1 MITNIEYDNFKDSD
15 YTVLPMSREIA
26 APGETP
32 LSLYSKIADQQNN
45 FLFESVEGGDR
56 WAQYSIIGFGCIDT
70 IKISGKAI
78 ETMIDGVKDTYEAEN
93 PLQEIEAI
101 ISKHRSPNI
110 ENLPRFYG
118 GYVGFFAYESAQYA
132 ESKIALLP
140 GKDSK
145 FAEHMPDIMLVKA
158 EQLIIFDNLNNST
171 QVIFNASL
179 QNMTYEFA
187 QSKLDDIEK
196 KLTTHA
202 ESEAKEFKP
211 ITNSFTF
218 ESNFTKEEYCDA
230 VNAIKNYI
238 AEGDVMQVVLAQDFS
253 ANFDKDPFNLYKAIR
268 ELNPSPYMYFL
279 DLDECQ
285 IVGASPEILVRLED
299 NEINLRPLAGTRK
312 RGETPE
318 EDKLNEDDL
327 LNDPKE
333 IAEHLMLIDLGRN
346 DVGRVS
352 EIGSV
357 LVTDKMTIE
366 KYSHVMHI
374 VSNVEG
380 KIASGLSYFDVLK
393 ASLPAGTL
401 SGAPKIRAMEIIN
414 ELEPSSRGIYG
425 GAIGY
430 IGWNGNMDTAIAIR
444 TAVIKDKTIHVGAGA
459 GVVADSVPE
468 NEWLEC
474 RQKSKVFMDAMEM
487 ILQEQIVQSYLEKK
501 QIQE

>member
-1 MITNIEYDNFKDSD
+1 MITNTEYKNFKDAD
-15 YTVLPMSREIA
+15 YTVLPMSREIV
-26 APGETP
+26 APGESP
-32 LSLYSKIADQQNN
+32 LSLYSKIADQQNS

-70 IKISGKAI
+70 IKISGKTI
-78 ETMIDGVKDTYEAEN
+78 ETIIDGARDMFEAKN
-93 PLQEIEAI
+93 PLQAIEKI
-101 ISKHRSPNI
+101 ISKNRSPNI
-110 ENLPRFYG
+110 ENLPRFHG
-118 GYVGFFAYESAQYA
+118 GYIGFFAYESAQYA
-132 ESKIALLP
+132 ESKIASLP

-145 FAEHMPDIMLVKA
+145 FQKHMPDIMLVKA

-171 QVIFNASL
+171 QIIFNANL
-179 QNMTYEFA
+179 ENMTYEFA

-196 KLTTHA
+196 ILTTHA
-202 ESEAKEFKP
+202 ESAAKEFKP
-211 ITNSFTF
+211 ITNCFEF
-218 ESNFTKEEYCDA
+218 ESNFTKEGYCDA
-230 VNAIKNYI
+230 VNTIKNYI

-253 ANFDKDPFNLYKAIR
+253 ANFDNDPFNLYKAIR
-268 ELNPSPYMYFL
+268 KLNPSPYMYFL

-312 RGETPE
+312 RGENPE
-318 EDKLNEDDL
+318 EDKLNADDL

-374 VSNVEG
+374 VSNVMG

-444 TAVIKDKTIHVGAGA
+444 TAVIKDKRIHVGAGA
-459 GVVADSVPE
+459 GVVADSIPE

-487 ILQEQIVQSYLEKK
+487 IS
-501 QIQE
+501 

>member
-1 MITNIEYDNFKDSD
+1 MITNTEYKNFKDAD
-15 YTVLPMSREIA
+15 FTVLPMIREIV

-70 IKISGKAI
+70 IKISGKKI
-78 ETMIDGVKDTYEAEN
+78 ETVIDGVKDRFEAAN
-93 PLQEIEAI
+93 PLKAIEEII
-101 ISKHRSPNI
+101 LKNRSPNI
-110 ENLPRFYG
+110 ENLPRFHG
-118 GYVGFFAYESAQYA
+118 GYIGFFAYESAQYA
-132 ESKIALLP
+132 ESKIASLP
-140 GKDSK
+140 SKDSK
-145 FAEHMPDIMLVKA
+145 FKEHMPDIMLVKA
-158 EQLIIFDNLNNST
+158 EQLIVFDNLNDTT
-171 QVIFNASL
+171 QIIFNANL
-179 QNMTYEFA
+179 KNMTYEFA
-187 QSKLDDIEK
+187 LSKLDDIEK
-196 KLTTHA
+196 ILNTHT
-202 ESEAKEFKP
+202 ETDVQEFNQ
-211 ITNSFTF
+211 ITNYFEF
-218 ESNFTKEEYCDA
+218 ESNFTKEGYCDA
-230 VNAIKNYI
+230 VNTIKNYI
-238 AEGDVMQVVLAQDFS
+238 TEGDVMQVVLAQDFS
-253 ANFDKDPFNLYKAIR
+253 ANFDKDPFDLYRAIR
-268 ELNPSPYMYFL
+268 KLNPSPYMYFL

-299 NEINLRPLAGTRK
+299 HEINLRPLAGTRK
-312 RGETPE
+312 RGENPE
-318 EDKLNEDDL
+318 EDKINEEDL

-352 EIGSV
+352 KIGSV
-357 LVTDKMTIE
+357 IVTDKMTIE

-374 VSNVEG
+374 VSNVMG

-487 ILQEQIVQSYLEKK
+487 IS
-501 QIQE
+501 

>member
-1 MITNIEYDNFKDSD
+1 MITNIEYNNFKNAD
-15 YTVLPMSREIA
+15 YTVLPMSREIV

-70 IKISGKAI
+70 IKISGKTI
-78 ETMIDGVKDTYEAEN
+78 ETTIDGVKDTFEAEN
-93 PLQEIEAI
+93 PLQSIEEI
-101 ISKHRSPNI
+101 ISKNRSPNI
-110 ENLPRFYG
+110 KNLPRFHG
-118 GYVGFFAYESAQYA
+118 GYIGFFAYESTQYA

-140 GKDSK
+140 SKDSK
-145 FAEHMPDIMLVKA
+145 FEEHMPDIMLVKA
-158 EQLIIFDNLNNST
+158 EQLIIFDNLNDST
-171 QVIFNASL
+171 QIIFNANL
-179 QNMTYEFA
+179 KNMTYKFS

-196 KLTTHA
+196 ILTTHA
-202 ESEAKEFKP
+202 ASDAQEFNK
-211 ITNSFTF
+211 ITNCFEF
-218 ESNFTKEEYCDA
+218 ESNFTKEGYCDA
-230 VNAIKNYI
+230 VNTIKNYI

-312 RGETPE
+312 RGENPQD
-318 EDKLNEDDL
+318 DKLNEDDL

-374 VSNVEG
+374 VSNVIG
-380 KIASGLSYFDVLK
+380 KIAPGLSYFDVLK

-444 TAVIKDKTIHVGAGA
+444 TAVIKDKKIHVGAGA
-459 GVVADSVPE
+459 GVVADSIPE

-474 RQKSKVFMDAMEM
+474 KQKSKVFMDAMEM
-487 ILQEQIVQSYLEKK
+487 IS
-501 QIQE
+501 

>member
-1 MITNIEYDNFKDSD
+1 MITKKEYENFQEAD
-15 YTVLPMSREIA
+15 YTVLPLSREIK
-26 APGETP
+26 APHETP
-32 LSLYSKIADQQNN
+32 LSLYLKIANQQNN

-56 WAQYSIIGFGCIDT
+56 WAQYSIIGFGCLDT
-70 IKISGKAI
+70 IKVSGTKI
-78 ETMIDGVKDTYEAEN
+78 ETVIDGIRDNFVAEN
-93 PLQEIEAI
+93 PLEAI
-101 ISKHRSPNI
+101 EEIISQHRSPNI
-110 ENLPRFYG
+110 DNLPRFHG
-118 GYVGFFAYESAQYA
+118 GFIGFFAYESAQYA
-132 ESKIALLP
+132 ENKIASLS

-145 FAEHMPDIMLVKA
+145 FEEHMPDIMLVKA
-158 EQLIIFDNLNNST
+158 DQLIIFDNLNSST
-171 QVIFNASL
+171 QIIFNANL
-179 QNMTYEFA
+179 ENMTYEFA
-187 QSKLDDIEK
+187 QSKLDEIEK
-196 KLTTHA
+196 VLITPA
-202 ESEAKEFKP
+202 ENNFKKFKQ
-211 ITNSFTF
+211 IENSFEF
-218 ESNFTKEEYCDA
+218 ESNFTKKEYCDA
-230 VNAIKNYI
+230 VNTIKNYI

-253 ANFDKDPFNLYKAIR
+253 AGFDKDPFNLYRAIR

-299 NEINLRPLAGTRK
+299 DEINLRPLAGTRK
-312 RGETPE
+312 RGKNPD
-318 EDKLNEDDL
+318 EDKFNEEDL

-333 IAEHLMLIDLGRN
+333 MAEHLMLIDLGRN

-357 LVTDKMTIE
+357 LVTDKMTVE

-374 VSNVEG
+374 VSNVMG
-380 KIASGLSYFDVLK
+380 KIASGLGYFDVLK
-393 ASLPAGTL
+393 AALPAGTL
-401 SGAPKIRAMEIIN
+401 SGAPKIRAMEIIH

-444 TAVIKDKTIHVGAGA
+444 TAVIKNQMIHVGAGA

-487 ILQEQIVQSYLEKK
+487 IS
-501 QIQE
+501 

>member
-1 MITNIEYDNFKDSD
+1 MITNTEYKNFKDAD
-15 YTVLPMSREIA
+15 FTVLPMIREIV

-70 IKISGKAI
+70 IKISGKKI
-78 ETMIDGVKDTYEAEN
+78 ETVIDGVKDRFEAAN
-93 PLQEIEAI
+93 PLKAIEEII
-101 ISKHRSPNI
+101 LKNRSPNI
-110 ENLPRFYG
+110 ENLPRFHG
-118 GYVGFFAYESAQYA
+118 GYIGFFAYESAQYA
-132 ESKIALLP
+132 ESKIASLP
-140 GKDSK
+140 SKDSK
-145 FAEHMPDIMLVKA
+145 FKEHMPDIMLVKA
-158 EQLIIFDNLNNST
+158 EQLIVFDNLNDTT
-171 QVIFNASL
+171 QIIFNANL
-179 QNMTYEFA
+179 ENMTHEFA
-187 QSKLDDIEK
+187 LSKLDDIEK
-196 KLTTHA
+196 ILTTHA
-202 ESEAKEFKP
+202 ETDVQEFNQ
-211 ITNSFTF
+211 ITNYFEF
-218 ESNFTKEEYCDA
+218 ESNFTKEGYCDA
-230 VNAIKNYI
+230 VNTIKNYI
-238 AEGDVMQVVLAQDFS
+238 TEGDVMQVVLAQDFS
-253 ANFDKDPFNLYKAIR
+253 ANFDKDPFDLYKAIR
-268 ELNPSPYMYFL
+268 KLNPSPYMYFL

-312 RGETPE
+312 RGENPE
-318 EDKLNEDDL
+318 EDKINEEDL

-352 EIGSV
+352 KIGSV
-357 LVTDKMTIE
+357 IVTDKMTIE

-374 VSNVEG
+374 VSNVMG

-487 ILQEQIVQSYLEKK
+487 IS
-501 QIQE
+501 

>member
-1 MITNIEYDNFKDSD
+1 MITKKEYENFQEAD
-15 YTVLPMSREIA
+15 YTVLPLSREIM
-26 APGETP
+26 APHETP
-32 LSLYSKIADQQNN
+32 LSLYLKIANQQNN

-56 WAQYSIIGFGCIDT
+56 WAQYSIIGFGCLDT
-70 IKISGKAI
+70 IKVSGTKI
-78 ETMIDGVKDTYEAEN
+78 ETVIDGIRDNFVAEN
-93 PLQEIEAI
+93 PLEAI
-101 ISKHRSPNI
+101 EEIISQHRSPNI
-110 ENLPRFYG
+110 DNLPRFHG
-118 GYVGFFAYESAQYA
+118 GFIGFFAYESAQYA
-132 ESKIALLP
+132 ENKIASLS

-145 FAEHMPDIMLVKA
+145 FEEHMPDIMLVKA
-158 EQLIIFDNLNNST
+158 EQLIIFDNLNSST
-171 QVIFNASL
+171 QIIFNANL
-179 QNMTYEFA
+179 ENMTYEFA
-187 QSKLDDIEK
+187 QSKLDEIEK
-196 KLTTHA
+196 VLITPA
-202 ESEAKEFKP
+202 ENNFKKFKQ
-211 ITNSFTF
+211 IENSFEF
-218 ESNFTKEEYCDA
+218 ESNFTKKEYCDA
-230 VNAIKNYI
+230 VNTIKNYI

-253 ANFDKDPFNLYKAIR
+253 AGFDKDPFNLYRAIR

-299 NEINLRPLAGTRK
+299 DEINLRPLAGTRK
-312 RGETPE
+312 RGKNPD
-318 EDKLNEDDL
+318 EDKFNEEDL

-333 IAEHLMLIDLGRN
+333 MAEHLMLIDLGRN

-357 LVTDKMTIE
+357 LVTDKMTVE

-374 VSNVEG
+374 VSNVMG
-380 KIASGLSYFDVLK
+380 KIASGLGYFDVLK
-393 ASLPAGTL
+393 AALPAGTL
-401 SGAPKIRAMEIIN
+401 SGAPKIRAMEIIH

-444 TAVIKDKTIHVGAGA
+444 TAVIKNQIIHVGAGA

-487 ILQEQIVQSYLEKK
+487 IS
-501 QIQE
+501 

>member
-1 MITNIEYDNFKDSD
+1 MITNTEYKNFKDAD
-15 YTVLPMSREIA
+15 FTVLPMIREIA

-70 IKISGKAI
+70 IKISGKKI
-78 ETMIDGVKDTYEAEN
+78 ETVIDGVKDRFEAAN
-93 PLQEIEAI
+93 PLKAIEEII
-101 ISKHRSPNI
+101 LKNRSPNI
-110 ENLPRFYG
+110 ENLPRFHG
-118 GYVGFFAYESAQYA
+118 GYIGFFAYESAQYA
-132 ESKIALLP
+132 ESKIASLP
-140 GKDSK
+140 SKDSK
-145 FAEHMPDIMLVKA
+145 FKEHMPDIMLVKA
-158 EQLIIFDNLNNST
+158 EQLIVFDNLNDTT
-171 QVIFNASL
+171 QIIFNANL
-179 QNMTYEFA
+179 ENMTYEFA
-187 QSKLDDIEK
+187 LSKLDDIEK
-196 KLTTHA
+196 ILNTHT
-202 ESEAKEFKP
+202 ETDVQEFNQIK
-211 ITNSFTF
+211 NYFEF
-218 ESNFTKEEYCDA
+218 ESNFTKEGYCDA
-230 VNAIKNYI
+230 VNTIKNYI

-253 ANFDKDPFNLYKAIR
+253 ANFDKDPFDLYKAIR
-268 ELNPSPYMYFL
+268 KLNPSPYMYFL

-312 RGETPE
+312 RGENPE
-318 EDKLNEDDL
+318 EDKINEEDL

-352 EIGSV
+352 KIGTV
-357 LVTDKMTIE
+357 IVTDKMTIE

-374 VSNVEG
+374 VSNVMG

-487 ILQEQIVQSYLEKK
+487 IS
-501 QIQE
+501 

>member
-1 MITNIEYDNFKDSD
+1 MITKKEYENFQEAD
-15 YTVLPMSREIA
+15 YTVLPLSREIK
-26 APGETP
+26 APHETP
-32 LSLYSKIADQQNN
+32 LSLYLKIANQQNN

-56 WAQYSIIGFGCIDT
+56 WAQYSIIGFGCLDT
-70 IKISGKAI
+70 IKVSGTKI
-78 ETMIDGVKDTYEAEN
+78 ETVIDGIRDNFVAEN
-93 PLQEIEAI
+93 PLEAI
-101 ISKHRSPNI
+101 EEIISQHRSPNI
-110 ENLPRFYG
+110 DNLPRFHG
-118 GYVGFFAYESAQYA
+118 GFIGFFAYESAQYA
-132 ESKIALLP
+132 ENKIASLS

-145 FAEHMPDIMLVKA
+145 FEEHMPDIMLVKA
-158 EQLIIFDNLNNST
+158 EQLIIFDNLNSST
-171 QVIFNASL
+171 QIIFNANL
-179 QNMTYEFA
+179 ENMTYEFA
-187 QSKLDDIEK
+187 QSKLDEIEK
-196 KLTTHA
+196 VLITPA
-202 ESEAKEFKP
+202 ENNFKKFKQ
-211 ITNSFTF
+211 IENSFEF
-218 ESNFTKEEYCDA
+218 ESNFTKKEYCDA
-230 VNAIKNYI
+230 VNTIKNYI

-253 ANFDKDPFNLYKAIR
+253 AGFDKDPFNLYRAIR

-299 NEINLRPLAGTRK
+299 DEINLRPLAGTRK
-312 RGETPE
+312 RGKNPD
-318 EDKLNEDDL
+318 EDKFNEEDL

-333 IAEHLMLIDLGRN
+333 MAEHLMLIDLGRN

-357 LVTDKMTIE
+357 LVTDKMTVE

-374 VSNVEG
+374 VSNVMG
-380 KIASGLSYFDVLK
+380 KIASGLGYFDVLK
-393 ASLPAGTL
+393 AALPAGTL
-401 SGAPKIRAMEIIN
+401 SGAPKIRAMEIIH

-444 TAVIKDKTIHVGAGA
+444 TAVIKNQIIHVGAGA

-487 ILQEQIVQSYLEKK
+487 IS
-501 QIQE
+501 

>member
-1 MITNIEYDNFKDSD
+1 
-15 YTVLPMSREIA
+15 
-26 APGETP
+26 
-32 LSLYSKIADQQNN
+32 
-45 FLFESVEGGDR
+45 
-56 WAQYSIIGFGCIDT
+56 
-70 IKISGKAI
+70 
-78 ETMIDGVKDTYEAEN
+78 
-93 PLQEIEAI
+93 
-101 ISKHRSPNI
+101 
-110 ENLPRFYG
+110 
-118 GYVGFFAYESAQYA
+118 
-132 ESKIALLP
+132 
-140 GKDSK
+140 
-145 FAEHMPDIMLVKA
+145 DIMLVKA
-158 EQLIIFDNLNNST
+158 DQLIIFDNLNNST
-171 QVIFNASL
+171 QIIFNANL
-179 QNMTYEFA
+179 AKMTYEFA
-187 QSKLDDIEK
+187 QSKLDDIETM
-196 KLTTHA
+196 LTRKA
-202 ESEAKEFKP
+202 KIEAKEFKP
-211 ITNSFTF
+211 ITNCFEF
-218 ESNFTKEEYCDA
+218 ESNFTKEGYCDA
-230 VNAIKNYI
+230 VNTIKNYI

-253 ANFDKDPFNLYKAIR
+253 ATFDKDPFDLYKAIR

-312 RGETPE
+312 RGENPT
-318 EDKLNEDDL
+318 EDQFNEDDL

-357 LVTDKMTIE
+357 EVTDKMTIE

-374 VSNVEG
+374 VSNVMG

-444 TAVIKDKTIHVGAGA
+444 TAVIKDKKIHVGAGA

-487 ILQEQIVQSYLEKK
+487 IS
-501 QIQE
+501 

>member
-1 MITNIEYDNFKDSD
+1 MITKKEYENFQEAD
-15 YTVLPMSREIA
+15 YTVLPLSREIK
-26 APGETP
+26 APHETP
-32 LSLYSKIADQQNN
+32 LSLYLKIANQQNN

-56 WAQYSIIGFGCIDT
+56 WAQYSIIGFGCLDT
-70 IKISGKAI
+70 IKVSGTKI
-78 ETMIDGVKDTYEAEN
+78 ETVIDGIRDNFVAEN
-93 PLQEIEAI
+93 PLEAI
-101 ISKHRSPNI
+101 EEIISQHRSPNI
-110 ENLPRFYG
+110 DNLPRFHG
-118 GYVGFFAYESAQYA
+118 GFIGFFAYESAQYA
-132 ESKIALLP
+132 ENKIASLS

-145 FAEHMPDIMLVKA
+145 FEEHMPDIMLVKA
-158 EQLIIFDNLNNST
+158 DQLIIFDNLNSST
-171 QVIFNASL
+171 QIIFNANL
-179 QNMTYEFA
+179 ENMTYEFA
-187 QSKLDDIEK
+187 QSKLDEIEK
-196 KLTTHA
+196 VLITPA
-202 ESEAKEFKP
+202 ENNFKKFKQ
-211 ITNSFTF
+211 IENSFEF
-218 ESNFTKEEYCDA
+218 ESNFTKKEYCDA
-230 VNAIKNYI
+230 VNTIKNYI

-253 ANFDKDPFNLYKAIR
+253 AGFDKDPFNLYRAIR

-299 NEINLRPLAGTRK
+299 DEINLRPLAGTRK
-312 RGETPE
+312 RGKNPD
-318 EDKLNEDDL
+318 EDKFNEEDL

-333 IAEHLMLIDLGRN
+333 MAEHLMLIDLGRN

-357 LVTDKMTIE
+357 LVTDKMTVE

-374 VSNVEG
+374 VSNVMG
-380 KIASGLSYFDVLK
+380 KIASGLGYFDVMK
-393 ASLPAGTL
+393 AALPAGTL
-401 SGAPKIRAMEIIN
+401 SGAPKIRAMEIIH

-444 TAVIKDKTIHVGAGA
+444 TAVIKNQMIHVGAGA

-487 ILQEQIVQSYLEKK
+487 IS
-501 QIQE
+501 

>member
-1 MITNIEYDNFKDSD
+1 MITDTEYKNFKDAD
-15 YTVLPMSREIA
+15 FTVLPMSREIA

-32 LSLYSKIADQQNN
+32 LSLYSKIADQRNN

-70 IKISGKAI
+70 IKICGKKI
-78 ETMIDGVKDTYEAEN
+78 ETVTDGVRDTFKAEN
-93 PLQEIEAI
+93 PLQAIEEI
-101 ISKHRSPNI
+101 ISKHSTPNI
-110 ENLPRFYG
+110 ENLPRFHG
-118 GYVGFFAYESAQYA
+118 GYIGFFAYESAQYA
-132 ESKIALLP
+132 ESKIASLP
-140 GKDSK
+140 CKDSK
-145 FAEHMPDIMLVKA
+145 FKEHMPDIMLVKA
-158 EQLIIFDNLNNST
+158 EQLIIFDNLNDST
-171 QVIFNASL
+171 HIIFNANL
-179 QNMTYEFA
+179 ENMTYEFA

-196 KLTTHA
+196 ILTTHQ
-202 ESEAKEFKP
+202 ESAAQEFNQ
-211 ITNSFTF
+211 ITNCFEF
-218 ESNFTKEEYCDA
+218 ESNFTKKGYCDA
-230 VNAIKNYI
+230 VNTIKNYI

-253 ANFDKDPFNLYKAIR
+253 ANFDKDPFDLYKAIR
-268 ELNPSPYMYFL
+268 KLNPSPYMYFL

-312 RGETPE
+312 RGENPE
-318 EDKLNEDDL
+318 EDKINEEEL

-352 EIGSV
+352 KIGSV
-357 LVTDKMTIE
+357 IVTDKMTIE

-374 VSNVEG
+374 VSNVMG

-487 ILQEQIVQSYLEKK
+487 IS
-501 QIQE
+501 